1 MTQHSTV
8 LDEAFDPETEEG
20 SSFDLLPPNKYAA
33 EIDDARVATTKNG
46 EGQMVNLRWRIVEGD
61 YESRMVFQ
69 SILIQHTSADAQRIG
84 RAKFKDVAVA
94 CDIKDK
100 ITDLDVLKYKKC
112 TIGVGIEKDRDG
124 VYPDKNVVKYIKPYI
139 ANWNGDGASRGNSQ
153 KAATAKAAPGKDVGT
168 PFDDAINF

>member
-8 LDEAFDPETEEG
+8 LDEAFDTENEEG

-33 EIDDARVATTKNG
+33 EIDDAHVAITKSG

-61 YESRMVFQ
+61 YENRVLFQ

-112 TIGVGIEKDRDG
+112 HIGVGVEKDKDG
-124 VYPDKNVVKYIKPYI
+124 AYPDKNVVKYTKPY
-139 ANWNGDGASRGNSQ
+139 AAPVRGNSQ
-153 KAATAKAAPGKDVGT
+153 KVAEMDVAPGKDRGA
-168 PFDDAINF
+168 PFDDGVPNF